1 MDNIFGFAVANMAA
15 VMLSFCALV
24 VVVFLARE
32 HLRGRLDLAT
42 VLEDS
47 DKPHVVSLPRTGMFV
62 SLCVSTW
69 AFVYLTLHDRL
80 TETYIGLYMA
90 AWAGA
95 GMFNKWMV
103 LKNMQQPTTQPDPTP
118 QGDGQAQTDVK

>member
-1 MDNIFGFAVANMAA
+1 MDNILGFAATNAA
-15 VMLSFCALV
+15 ALMLSFCALV

-32 HLRGRLDLAT
+32 HLKGRLDLAT

-103 LKNMQQPTTQPDPTP
+103 LKNMQQPTTTAPP
-118 QGDGQAQTDVK
+118 QTDDTPPQDAMK